1 MADAHG
7 SDAMKRQRVLVVGLG
22 TMGTSHARAYK
33 AIDGFELVGL
43 CTRNA
48 AARRDLDKEFA
59 GLPRFE
65 TLTEALAA
73 LKPDAVA
80 ICTYTE
86 HHAPMALEALS
97 AGAHVFCE
105 KPLADT
111 LDAAERVVAAAR
123 AAHKALL
130 VGYILR
136 VHPSWT
142 RFVEIGRTLGK
153 PLVMRMNLNQQSSG
167 SFWNVHKNLMRST
180 SPIVDCG
187 VHYVDVMCQAT
198 RARPVMVHAVG
209 ARLTDEIAPA
219 MVNYGHLHIAFDD
232 GSVGWYESGWG
243 PMMSETAFFVKD
255 MIGPKGCVSIVAK
268 ELAGEAV
275 RSSDHDA
282 HTRTNALRIHHALLN
297 AEGGFARPDEIES
310 TEDEP
315 GHQDLC
321 EREQRLFL
329 KAIRGEIDLK
339 DHFEDAINSLRIVLA
354 ADESVRTGKVVEAL
368 TVIARSEATKQS
380 RATAAALRSLD
391 CFLASLLAM
400 TGQRDLAVCR
410 T

>member
-1 MADAHG
+1 M
-7 SDAMKRQRVLVVGLG
+7 SDARAAEATKRQRVLVVGLG
-22 TMGTSHARAYK
+22 TMGMSHARAYQ

-48 AARRDLDKEFA
+48 AARKDLDQEFPD
-59 GLPRFE
+59 LPRFE
-65 TLTEALAA
+65 RLDEALAA

-80 ICTYTE
+80 IATYTE
-86 HHAPMALEALS
+86 HHAPMALEALA

-105 KPLADT
+105 KPLADN
-111 LDAAERVVAAAR
+111 LDAAEAIVAAAR
-123 AAHKALL
+123 NANKALL
-130 VGYILR
+130 IGYILR

-167 SFWNVHKNLMRST
+167 SFWEVHKALMRST

-187 VHYVDVMCQAT
+187 VHYVDVMCQVT
-198 RARPVMVHAVG
+198 RARPVAVHAVG
-209 ARLTDEIAPA
+209 ARLTGEIAPT
-219 MVNYGHLHIAFDD
+219 MVNYGHLHIVFDD
-232 GSVGWYESGWG
+232 GSVGWYEAGWG

-268 ELAGEAV
+268 ESAGEV
-275 RSSDHDA
+275 KSSDHNA
-282 HTRTNALRIHHALLN
+282 HTKTNALRIHHAKLD
-297 AEGGFARPDEIES
+297 AKGAFAHPDTIES

-329 KAIRGEIDLK
+329 KAIRGEVDLK
-339 DHFEDAINSLRIVLA
+339 DHWADAINSLRIVFA
-354 ADESVRTGKVVEAL
+354 ADESIRTGEVVRL
-368 TVIARSEATKQS
+368 
-380 RATAAALRSLD
+380 
-391 CFLASLLAM
+391 
-400 TGQRDLAVCR
+400 
-410 T
+410 

>member
-1 MADAHG
+1 M
-7 SDAMKRQRVLVVGLG
+7 SDPKRQRVLVVGLG
-22 TMGTSHARAYK
+22 TMGTSHARAYRT
-33 AIDGFELVGL
+33 IDGFELVGL

-48 AARRDLDKEFA
+48 AKRRDLDEEF
-59 GLPRFE
+59 GGVPRFDD
-65 TLTEALAA
+65 LGEALAQ

-80 ICTYTE
+80 IAAYTE
-86 HHAPMALEALS
+86 HHAPMALEALE

-111 LDAAERVVAAAR
+111 LEAAEKVVAAAK
-123 AAHKALL
+123 AAKRALL

-167 SFWNVHKNLMRST
+167 SFWEVHKALMKST

-187 VHYVDVMCQAT
+187 VHYVDVMCQVT
-198 RARPVMVHAVG
+198 RAKPVLVHAVG
-209 ARLTDEIAPA
+209 ARLSDEIAPT
-219 MVNYGHLHIAFDD
+219 MVNYGHLHIVFDD
-232 GSVGWYESGWG
+232 GSVGWYEAGWG

-268 ELAGEAV
+268 EAAGAAV
-275 RSSDHDA
+275 KSSDHDA
-282 HTRTNALRIHHALLN
+282 HTRTNALRIHHAALD
-297 AEGGFARPDEIES
+297 AEGRFVAPDTIES

-315 GHQDLC
+315 GHQELC

-329 KAIRGEIDLK
+329 RAIRGEVDLA
-339 DHFEDAINSLRIVLA
+339 DHWADAINSLRIVFA
-354 ADESVRTGKVVEAL
+354 ADESMRTGQVVRL
-368 TVIARSEATKQS
+368 
-380 RATAAALRSLD
+380 
-391 CFLASLLAM
+391 
-400 TGQRDLAVCR
+400 
-410 T
+410 

>member
-1 MADAHG
+1 
-7 SDAMKRQRVLVVGLG
+7 
-22 TMGTSHARAYK
+22 MGMSHARAYQ

-48 AARRDLDKEFA
+48 AGRHDLDREFP
-59 GLPRFE
+59 GVPRFE
-65 TLTEALAA
+65 LIGEALEA

-80 ICTYTE
+80 ISTYTE
-86 HHAPMALEALS
+86 HHAPMALEALA

-111 LDAAERVVAAAR
+111 LQAAETVIAEAQVAK
-123 AAHKALL
+123 KALL

-167 SFWNVHKNLMRST
+167 SFWEVHKNLMKST

-187 VHYVDVMCQAT
+187 VHYVDVMCQVT
-198 RARPVMVHAVG
+198 RAKPVAVHAVG
-209 ARLTDEIAPA
+209 ARLTDEIAPS

-232 GSVGWYESGWG
+232 GSVGWYEAGWG

-255 MIGPKGCVSIVAK
+255 MIGPGGSVSIVAK
-268 ELAGEAV
+268 EAAAGV

-282 HTRTNALRIHHALLN
+282 HTRTNALRIHHAALDAN
-297 AEGGFARPDEIES
+297 GAFVKPDTIEP

-315 GHQDLC
+315 GHQELC

-329 KAIRGEIDLK
+329 RAIRGEVDLA
-339 DHFEDAINSLRIVLA
+339 DHWADAINSLRIVFA
-354 ADESVRTGKVVEAL
+354 ADESIRTGEVV
-368 TVIARSEATKQS
+368 R
-380 RATAAALRSLD
+380 
-391 CFLASLLAM
+391 LA
-400 TGQRDLAVCR
+400 
-410 T
+410 

>member
-1 MADAHG
+1 VADGEG
-7 SDAMKRQRVLVVGLG
+7 SGVNHQRVLVVGLG
-22 TMGTSHARAYK
+22 TMGLSHARAYR
-33 AIDGFELVGL
+33 AIDGFDLVGL
-43 CTRNA
+43 CTRKA
-48 AARRDLDKEFA
+48 AGRHDLENEFP

-65 TLTEALAA
+65 GLTEALRA
-73 LKPDAVA
+73 LNPDAVA
-80 ICTYTE
+80 IATYTE
-86 HHAPMALEALS
+86 HHAPMALEALA

-111 LDAAERVVAAAR
+111 LEAAESVVAAAR
-123 AAHKALL
+123 KAKRALL

-167 SFWNVHKNLMRST
+167 SFWEVHKALMRST

-198 RARPVMVHAVG
+198 RAKPVLVHAIG
-209 ARLTDEIAPA
+209 ARLTDEIAPT
-219 MVNYGHLHIAFDD
+219 MVNYGCLHLQFDD
-232 GSVGWYESGWG
+232 GSVGWYEAGWG

-268 ELAGEAV
+268 ESAGDVYSA
-275 RSSDHDA
+275 DHDT
-282 HTRTNALRIHHALLN
+282 HTKTNALRIHHAALKSDGSF
-297 AEGGFARPDEIES
+297 AEPDEVVS
-310 TEDEP
+310 TKEEP

-329 KAIRGEIDLK
+329 KAIRGEVDLT
-339 DHFEDAINSLRIVLA
+339 DHLDDAINSLRIVFA
-354 ADESVRTGKVVEAL
+354 AEESMRTGQVV
-368 TVIARSEATKQS
+368 R
-380 RATAAALRSLD
+380 LRD
-391 CFLASLLAM
+391 
-400 TGQRDLAVCR
+400 
-410 T
+410 

>member
-1 MADAHG
+1 M
-7 SDAMKRQRVLVVGLG
+7 RVLVVGLG
-22 TMGTSHARAYK
+22 TMGTSHARAYR

-48 AARRDLDKEFA
+48 AARHDLEQEFA
-59 GLPRFE
+59 LVPRFE
-65 TLTEALAA
+65 GLGEGLEA

-80 ICTYTE
+80 ICAYTE
-86 HHAPMALEALS
+86 HHAPMALEALA

-111 LDAAERVVAAAR
+111 LEAAEAIVAGAR
-123 AAHKALL
+123 RARKALL

-136 VHPSWT
+136 VHPSWI
-142 RFVEIGRTLGK
+142 RFIEIGRSLGK

-167 SFWNVHKNLMRST
+167 SFWEVHKSLMRST

-198 RARPVMVHAVG
+198 RARPVAVHAVG

-219 MVNYGHLHIAFDD
+219 MVNYGHLDIVFDD
-232 GSVGWYESGWG
+232 GSVGWYEAGWG

-255 MIGPKGCVSIVAK
+255 MIGPKGSVSIVAK
-268 ELAGEAV
+268 EGAGEGVA
-275 RSSDHDA
+275 SSDHDA
-282 HTRTNALRIHHALLN
+282 HTRTNALRIHHAALD
-297 AEGGFARPDEIES
+297 AKGGFVTPDTIES

-315 GHQDLC
+315 GHQELC

-329 KAIRGEIDLK
+329 KAIRGEVDLS
-339 DHFEDAINSLRIVLA
+339 DHWTDAINSLRIVFA
-354 ADESVRTGKVVEAL
+354 ADESVRTGEVVRL
-368 TVIARSEATKQS
+368 
-380 RATAAALRSLD
+380 
-391 CFLASLLAM
+391 
-400 TGQRDLAVCR
+400 
-410 T
+410 